1 MESTG
6 GVLKEGFIM
15 LQTALLIHILFLF
28 FVPLDIDFSNLML
41 PVVEFPDLT
50 FFLVTVQSKIIL
62 LHQLRLSVLFSDEGF
77 NKSDF
82 LVEEDEVSRFVIF
95 EGSDLSYQLLKLVV
109 QSLLLKHNIR
119 TRLIAEV
126 LFFTCLN

>member
-1 MESTG
+1 
-6 GVLKEGFIM
+6 M

-62 LHQLRLSVLFSDEGF
+62 LHQLRLSVLFSDEGLD
-77 NKSDF
+77 KSDF
-82 LVEEDEVSRFVIF
+82 LVEEDEISRFVIF
-95 EGSDLSYQLLKLVV
+95 EGSDLSYKLLKLVV
-109 QSLLLKHNIR
+109 QSLFLKHNIR